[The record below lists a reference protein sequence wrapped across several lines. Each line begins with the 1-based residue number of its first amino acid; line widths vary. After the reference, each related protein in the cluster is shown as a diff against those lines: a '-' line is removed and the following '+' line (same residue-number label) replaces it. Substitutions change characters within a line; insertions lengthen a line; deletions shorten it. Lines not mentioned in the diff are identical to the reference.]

1 MPPKRPRR
9 TDGPRPR
16 AAALSRSPSRV
27 SPAAHG
33 GNACVERAR
42 RRAGRAPCAV
52 RGWMCPHGTSARQAR
67 PARCH
72 RARGARAPRRRARGQ
87 KGGGGELRRAARE
100 RVGKG
105 DLGGRFG
112 EEGGSGCER
121 TIHLRSRTMDR
132 PSFHTPSRDALE
144 VGTCRRKRKALG
156 LRGMRLR
163 GCAHGGGGWNPD
175 APGRIVG
182 LSANPHRFGD
192 RARRGLDANPTW
204 VGNPGGR
211 LFSAVEVTQ
220 TALGIPR
227 RRLRSLGSRRAHSR
241 SEAKSFCGES
251 SFFCDNTVRARAG
264 VSTRVAEFAGGGREG
279 EGEHRDGG
287 VHGRWRRVAGWRAAH
302 IRGAEDFA
310 VRVYQQR
317 FFAALTPR
325 VPRTEFISARCA
337 VRGARVYQPRPQPSQ
352 PRTDR

>member
-1 MPPKRPRR
+1 MRAYDSPEIADDGPAVIPYAFARCPGGWHLQAQTEGARAAWYAAAGLCARRWGLEPGCARKDCGSEREPASIRRPRP
-9 TDGPRPR
+9 PRPR
-16 AAALSRSPSRV
+16 CQPHL
-27 SPAAHG
+27 
-33 GNACVERAR
+33 
-42 RRAGRAPCAV
+42 GR
-52 RGWMCPHGTSARQAR
+52 Q
-67 PARCH
+67 
-72 RARGARAPRRRARGQ
+72 PR
-87 KGGGGELRRAARE
+87 
-100 RVGKG
+100 
-105 DLGGRFG
+105 
-112 EEGGSGCER
+112 
-121 TIHLRSRTMDR
+121 
-132 PSFHTPSRDALE
+132 
-144 VGTCRRKRKALG
+144 
-156 LRGMRLR
+156 
-163 GCAHGGGGWNPD
+163 
-175 APGRIVG
+175 
-182 LSANPHRFGD
+182 
-192 RARRGLDANPTW
+192 
-204 VGNPGGR
+204 R

-264 VSTRVAEFAGGGREG
+264 VSTRVAECAGGGREG

-337 VRGARVYQPRPQPSQ
+337 VRGARVYQPRPKAGG
-352 PRTDR
+352 